1 MRDEFA
7 RLGGWI
13 SMPYLVTSLSYRILD
28 ISLVPDLIAITDTE
42 LKYISS
48 LKLWKIEKGSPL

>member
-48 LKLWKIEKGSPL
+48 